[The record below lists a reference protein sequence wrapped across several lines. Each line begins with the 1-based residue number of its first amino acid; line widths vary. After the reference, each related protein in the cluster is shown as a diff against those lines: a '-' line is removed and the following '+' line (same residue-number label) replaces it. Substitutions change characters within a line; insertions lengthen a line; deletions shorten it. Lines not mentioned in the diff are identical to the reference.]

1 MFKSSL
7 IPLSFSLMLM
17 LFTVSGSGEL
27 DYPKRANLYNPTDKI
42 LVAAHRGIHS
52 LYPENS
58 IPAIEECIR
67 KGIDI
72 VEIDIRETKDKI
84 PVLIHDPG
92 LQRTTNNNIK
102 IADLDYEELKNY
114 PLLFGDEPTEY
125 IIPSLEQALQR
136 AKNRII
142 LNLDYKL
149 DDLLAFERAY
159 DLIAKYEMEK
169 WVIITLNDL
178 DLIPELYK
186 LNPEIRIM
194 PVAFNWLKINKVI
207 DHEFL
212 DIIQVYHR
220 PYSNYRIHQ
229 LEKNDLDIWVN
240 ALRKYDKMEKA
251 GDNGFEK
258 LIYIKKVD
266 VIQTDYPEELLG
278 FLRKKGLHD

>member
-1 MFKSSL
+1 
-7 IPLSFSLMLM
+7 M
-17 LFTVSGSGEL
+17 LFAVSGSGEI
-27 DYPKRANLYNPTDKI
+27 DYPKRVNLYDPTDKI

-52 LYPENS
+52 KYPENS

-84 PVLIHDPG
+84 PVLIHDLN
-92 LQRTTNNNIK
+92 LQRTTNIDVK
-102 IADLDYEELKNY
+102 IADLNYKELLDY
-114 PLLFGDEPTEY
+114 PLLFDDEPTDY
-125 IIPSLEQALQR
+125 VIPSLEQVLQTS
-136 AKNRII
+136 KNKII

-149 DDLLAFERAY
+149 DDLESFKRAY
-159 DLIAKYEMEK
+159 DLIAKYGMEK

-178 DLIPELYK
+178 DLIPDLYN

-194 PVAFNWLKINKVI
+194 PVAFSWLKINKVI
-207 DHEFL
+207 RHDFL
-212 DIIQVYHR
+212 DIIQLYHK
-220 PYSNYRIHQ
+220 PYSNYRLHRIK
-229 LEKNDLDIWVN
+229 KNKLDIWVN

-251 GDNGFEK
+251 GNNGFEK

-278 FLRKKGLHD
+278 FLRKRGLHD